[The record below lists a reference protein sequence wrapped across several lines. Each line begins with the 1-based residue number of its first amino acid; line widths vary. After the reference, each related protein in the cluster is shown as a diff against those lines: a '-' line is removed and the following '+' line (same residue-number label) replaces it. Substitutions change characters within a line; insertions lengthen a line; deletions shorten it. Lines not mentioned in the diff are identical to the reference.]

1 MQDATTGLVR
11 LYKCIAAVSSLNL
24 AAGVGQSQS
33 VIDDKDRL
41 NIKALEGLFQ
51 QAMDNDFNTAQAQG
65 IFFDTAKTINRI
77 LKNLP
82 ATPLPADIT
91 FLKDAGSTLKKLG
104 DIMGILREEGTHF
117 LDTRKQQMLAEI
129 DIDETTIDAL
139 VAERFQCRAEKNW
152 ARSDEIRDQLLEK
165 NIELKDGPDGTE
177 WSVKRS

>member
-1 MQDATTGLVR
+1 
-11 LYKCIAAVSSLNL
+11 
-24 AAGVGQSQS
+24 
-33 VIDDKDRL
+33 
-41 NIKALEGLFQ
+41 
-51 QAMDNDFNTAQAQG
+51 
-65 IFFDTAKTINRI
+65 
-77 LKNLP
+77 
-82 ATPLPADIT
+82 
-91 FLKDAGSTLKKLG
+91 
-104 DIMGILREEGTHF
+104 MGILREEGTHF